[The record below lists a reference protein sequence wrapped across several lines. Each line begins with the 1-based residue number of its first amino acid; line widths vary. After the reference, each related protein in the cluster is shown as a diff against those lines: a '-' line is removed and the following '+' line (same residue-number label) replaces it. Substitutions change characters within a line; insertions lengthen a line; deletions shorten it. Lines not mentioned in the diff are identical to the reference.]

1 MKERMKRWV
10 KYQMKILCPAAQFLV
25 DMVFVI
31 SSAFLAT
38 DTFFGLSIETG
49 GALIKNMGHLWTA
62 SLLFK
67 TMLFFANRITLR
79 KFRKVE
85 MAEKL
90 SAAMLKVHQRANAY
104 KTRHVLQIT
113 YGSVPEW
120 HPFDFYQNVLPYDVH
135 EQIRTILLEL
145 KNAILSITPE
155 LDTDAVTVDL
165 VYCYPNEGNKYGSIP
180 ADMETVND
188 WRLITSRDG
197 SSMNYNVHDF
207 LLSSE
212 SFYFYLNQNNYVF
225 FNDKLKKGRYYIASG
240 KDQEYGRAGSIVGL
254 TLNVKN
260 DEPEKVL
267 VKAMITITT
276 YGRKL
281 NERGDPV
288 RERDYRELLKTN
300 VLNGYKALLESEL
313 AQMYIRHMIREGDMC
328 PRTGKVVG
336 SDQHRENEEPVGII

>member
-10 KYQMKILCPAAQFLV
+10 KYQIKILYPAVEFCV
-25 DMVFVI
+25 DMVFMV
-31 SSAFLAT
+31 SSLFLAA
-38 DTFFGLSIETG
+38 DMFFGLSIETG
-49 GALIKNMGHLWTA
+49 GALIKSMGHLWTA

-85 MAEKL
+85 MAENL

-165 VYCYPNEGNKYGSIP
+165 VYCYPNKDNEYGKIP
-180 ADMETVND
+180 ADKDKTDD
-188 WRLITSRDG
+188 WRLITSGDG
-197 SSMNYNVHDF
+197 SPINYKVHDF
-207 LLSSE
+207 LSNEE
-212 SFYFYLNQNNYVF
+212 SFYSYLNQNNYVF
-225 FNDKLKKGRYYIASG
+225 F
-240 KDQEYGRAGSIVGL
+240 
-254 TLNVKN
+254 TLNSKE
-260 DEPEKVL
+260 DYLEK
-267 VKAMITITT
+267 KSCTT
-276 YGRKL
+276 LSLEKTGNTGRQ
-281 NERGDPV
+281 GP
-288 RERDYRELLKTN
+288 
-300 VLNGYKALLESEL
+300 
-313 AQMYIRHMIREGDMC
+313 
-328 PRTGKVVG
+328 
-336 SDQHRENEEPVGII
+336 